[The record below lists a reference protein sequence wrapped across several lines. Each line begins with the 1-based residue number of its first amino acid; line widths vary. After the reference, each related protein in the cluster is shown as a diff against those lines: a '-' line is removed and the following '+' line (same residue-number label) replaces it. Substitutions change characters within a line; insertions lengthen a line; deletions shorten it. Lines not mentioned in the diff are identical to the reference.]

1 MSLEVSNAHVLCKV
15 KELQNDTF
23 VKFFFFLVTV
33 IIISETSLP
42 VCALVGTCAKEGSSS
57 FGMGNGNWGGNGDK
71 E

>member
-1 MSLEVSNAHVLCKV
+1 MGSL
-15 KELQNDTF
+15 
-23 VKFFFFLVTV
+23 FF
-33 IIISETSLP
+33 SLDFCLKLRCLS